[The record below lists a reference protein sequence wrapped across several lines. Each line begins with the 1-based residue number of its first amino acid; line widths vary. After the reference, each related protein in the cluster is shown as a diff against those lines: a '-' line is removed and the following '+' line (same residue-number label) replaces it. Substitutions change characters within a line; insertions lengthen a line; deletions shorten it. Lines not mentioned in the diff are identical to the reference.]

1 MVLKVVQQTKLVI
14 DVLEAED
21 AVLELILISQFIAFL
36 TAARQDGV
44 DKEDRNS

>member
-21 AVLELILISQFIAFL
+21 AVLELIIISQIGALL
-36 TAARQDGV
+36 TAASQDGV
-44 DKEDRNS
+44 DDEDRDS